1 MADDRHREAGSHS
14 EHGATVK
21 GTGWP
26 LTIVRYVLPAAVVI
40 AGIVVMSLGGETD
53 VEGGAG
59 IVGAGIAIYFLNW
72 LFRAGA
78 SGERERDAEDAARDY
93 FDRYGRWPD

>member
-1 MADDRHREAGSHS
+1 MTDDPHQQAGVPA
-14 EHGATVK
+14 EHAASTERRS
-21 GTGWP
+21 WW
-26 LTIVRYVLPAAVVI
+26 LTAVRYVLPGAVVI
-40 AGIVVMSLGGETD
+40 GGIVVMSLGGETD

-59 IVGAGIAIYFLNW
+59 IVGAGLAIFFLNW

-93 FDRYGRWPD
+93 FDAHGRWPD